1 MTFHCFFNMMCHNFF
16 LLVQQYLWLSLFIC
30 YPILFQSSSCLLY
43 LFFAY
48 YPLTTLHL
56 YIIVLKS
63 LSPNMHM
70 FIVNHYIVPKT
81 LTV

>member
-1 MTFHCFFNMMCHNFF
+1 MVIT
-16 LLVQQYLWLSLFIC
+16 SL
-30 YPILFQSSSCLLY
+30 ILHLYVTLPSSCLLY